1 MPSTP
6 NGSGNKTETK
16 EGRSTGLI
24 ANHVKSENDTDTNTK
39 NSNSS
44 GDSITWRFIR
54 CLQLNPNS
62 PMFFDIKFSGME
74 K

>member
-44 GDSITWRFIR
+44 GDSK
-54 CLQLNPNS
+54 LNKDNVALHKVPTAKS
-62 PMFFDIKFSGME
+62 
-74 K
+74 